1 MYEDITYDLI
11 IARCLARVPN
21 TIDKREGSIIYD
33 ALAPACVELA
43 QMYVELDTVLNESF
57 ADTASREYLILR
69 CSEQGIE
76 PIPATSAILKAV
88 FNIDVPTGQRFSL
101 GSLTYI
107 VTEKINTEIHTYK
120 VKCETAGIVGN
131 ENLGSLIP
139 IGTVEGLTSAE
150 LTEILVAGEDEED
163 TEVLRKRYK
172 TKVQVQSFGGNKQQY
187 IDEVN
192 TVQGVE
198 GVKVIPAWNGGG
210 TVKVIFITT
219 NYRKPSQSTID
230 FVQEQID
237 PLAYTGDG
245 EGIAPIGHKVTVVG
259 VDEITTNI
267 SFHIV
272 FDDNYTWANI
282 QDQVTTALE
291 NYLAGLREEWA
302 ESAYLVVRIAKIE
315 LLLLDIEG
323 VADVQN
329 IALNTIESNLTL
341 GAYEIPIL
349 GSVTNG

>member
-1 MYEDITYDLI
+1 MYENITYEAI
-11 IARCLARVPN
+11 MARCLARVPN

-33 ALAPACVELA
+33 SLAPACLELA
-43 QMYVELDTVLNESF
+43 QMYVEMDTILNESF

-69 CSEQGIE
+69 CAEQGIE
-76 PIPATSAILKAV
+76 PIPATSTILKAV
-88 FNIDVPTGQRFSL
+88 FNIDVSIGQRFSL

-107 VTEKINTEIHTYK
+107 VTEKITTKTYTYK
-120 VKCETAGIVGN
+120 VKCETAGVVGN
-131 ENLGSLIP
+131 ENLGTLIP
-139 IGTVEGLTSAE
+139 IGSVDGLTSAE

-198 GVKVIPAWNGGG
+198 GVKVIPTWNGGG
-210 TVKVIFITT
+210 TVKVIFIST
-219 NYRKPSQSTID
+219 NYRKPSQGTID
-230 FVQEQID
+230 FVQEAID
-237 PLAYTGDG
+237 PLAYTGNG
-245 EGIAPIGHKVTVVG
+245 VGIAPIGHKVTVVG
-259 VDEITTNI
+259 VDEVIANI
-267 SFHIV
+267 GFHIV
-272 FDDNYTWANI
+272 FDVNYSWANV
-282 QDQVTTALE
+282 QGKVSEALE
-291 NYLAGLREEWA
+291 DYLAGLREEWA

-315 LLLLDIEG
+315 LIILDVEG

-329 IALNTIESNLTL
+329 ITINSLESNLTL
-341 GAYEIPIL
+341 GAYEIPTL